1 MVRIRTIMK
10 KKIFQRLKYLMNFL
24 KRNLIFNAK
33 QIGSSDSQ
41 CVVVCFLADQEKNGK
56 EVYAKNIEEHFNL
69 KKSCVCE
76 MLNSMEQNKLI
87 SRGSGK
93 NGDSRYKEIL
103 LTDKGRELSIKA
115 QEIMDKG
122 NEIVL
127 SALSESE
134 QDKLFELLDKIIIKM
149 EDYENEKSNEK
160 Y

>member
-1 MVRIRTIMK
+1 
-10 KKIFQRLKYLMNFL
+10 
-24 KRNLIFNAK
+24 
-33 QIGSSDSQ
+33 
-41 CVVVCFLADQEKNGK
+41 
-56 EVYAKNIEEHFNL
+56 
-69 KKSCVCE
+69 
-76 MLNSMEQNKLI
+76 MEQNKLI
-87 SRGSGK
+87 SRESGK

>member
-1 MVRIRTIMK
+1 
-10 KKIFQRLKYLMNFL
+10 
-24 KRNLIFNAK
+24 
-33 QIGSSDSQ
+33 
-41 CVVVCFLADQEKNGK
+41 
-56 EVYAKNIEEHFNL
+56 
-69 KKSCVCE
+69 
-76 MLNSMEQNKLI
+76 MEQNKLI

-93 NGDSRYKEIL
+93 NGDSRYKKIL

-115 QEIMDKG
+115 QEIMDRG

-127 SALSESE
+127 SALPENE